1 MANRTLEMLLNK
13 VEMKETGSRRKSGQ
27 HMVIAT
33 LVWPRPRIAERV
45 SAKTLQFEEN
55 VLDLKK
61 SDWITRIVFKELID
75 GPFGVEM
82 GVTERMSDSEVAEFF
97 KFLGASFM
105 KLMGNEAEDLMT
117 SSLAGGLVKIPFQFL
132 SKFIADIGDKGPKI
146 IGSGSLCLHAEET
159 WKKKNT
165 ETKTFKVPLTAPEG
179 IYKTSRTRQHGEVKV
194 RRRLLL
200 KAGAE
205 NGMIEFTGKVYG

>member
-1 MANRTLEMLLNK
+1 
-13 VEMKETGSRRKSGQ
+13 
-27 HMVIAT
+27 
-33 LVWPRPRIAERV
+33 
-45 SAKTLQFEEN
+45 
-55 VLDLKK
+55 
-61 SDWITRIVFKELID
+61 
-75 GPFGVEM
+75 
-82 GVTERMSDSEVAEFF
+82 
-97 KFLGASFM
+97 
-105 KLMGNEAEDLMT
+105 
-117 SSLAGGLVKIPFQFL
+117 VKIPFQFL